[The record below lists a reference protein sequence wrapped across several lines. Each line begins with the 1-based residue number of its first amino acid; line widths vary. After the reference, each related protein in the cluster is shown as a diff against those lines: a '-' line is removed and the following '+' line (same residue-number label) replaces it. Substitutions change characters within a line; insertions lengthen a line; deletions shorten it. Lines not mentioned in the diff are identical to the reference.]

1 MGQRIYYHNITKNE
15 YNINDFSDA
24 VEQADKND
32 IIKFSER
39 GCAIMYDI
47 RKEGGKEIGEDYSDY
62 KSVRTHFYEYFKD
75 FHGESFR
82 ITNKP

>member
-15 YNINDFSDA
+15 YNINDFGDA

-47 RKEGGKEIGEDYSDY
+47 RKKIKDESNEFEST
-62 KSVRTHFYEYFKD
+62 RNHFYQYFKE
-75 FHGESFR
+75 FHEENFDIENES
-82 ITNKP
+82 